1 MLPKGV
7 VVGAVGGVSDKN
19 LATYVAAGVRAF
31 GLGSSLYKP
40 GMTASD
46 VRDTARASVLA
57 YDEAM
62 KQQV

>member
-1 MLPKGV
+1 
-7 VVGAVGGVSDKN
+7 
-19 LATYVAAGVRAF
+19 
-31 GLGSSLYKP
+31 
-40 GMTASD
+40 MTASD